1 MKQRSNEQFYL
12 NSFPR
17 VRMRRNRMSEFSRRI
32 ISENNLSVN
41 DLIYPIFITYG
52 SKVKEKISSMP
63 GIYRYSLDLLH
74 KEIEYI
80 SSLNIPAIALFPKI
94 ENELKTHD
102 GKEALNKNNLICKA
116 IQISKKVNPDLGV
129 ITDVALDPFTDH
141 GHDGII
147 NNDQIDNDLT
157 LDILCKQA
165 LVQVEAGCD
174 IIAPSDMMDGRVGAI
189 RDTLDE
195 HGFINTQIM
204 SYAAKYASSF
214 YGPFRDAVGS
224 TLNLSKKSKKSYQM
238 DPANSAEAL
247 REIRLDINEGA
258 DMIIVKP
265 GMPYLD
271 IINRAKQEFN
281 FPIIAYQVS
290 GEYSML
296 KCAIQN
302 GWFDKEN
309 IIFETLMCFKR
320 AGCDGIITYFAPYVA
335 KKLINKIF

>member
-195 HGFINTQIM
+195 HKFINTQIM
-204 SYAAKYASSF
+204 SYAVKYASSF

>member
-1 MKQRSNEQFYL
+1 MKQRSNKQFSI

-17 VRMRRNRMSEFSRRI
+17 VRMRRNRLLEFSRKI
-32 ISENNLSVN
+32 VSENNFSVN

-52 SKVKEKISSMP
+52 SKVKEEISSIP
-63 GIYRYSLDLLH
+63 GIYRFSLDQLH

-94 ENELKTHD
+94 ENELKTPD
-102 GKEALNKNNLICKA
+102 GKEALNSNNLICEA
-116 IQISKKVNPDLGV
+116 IKISKKVNPDLGV
-129 ITDVALDPFTDH
+129 ITDVALDPYTDH

-147 NNDQIDNDLT
+147 HNNQIDNDLT

-165 LVQVEAGCD
+165 IVQAQAGCD

-195 HGFINTQIM
+195 HGLINVQIM

-224 TLNLSKKSKKSYQM
+224 AVNLSKKSKKSYQM

-258 DMIIVKP
+258 DMIIIKP

-271 IINRAKQEFN
+271 IISKAKNEFN
-281 FPIIAYQVS
+281 FPVIAYQVS
-290 GEYSML
+290 GEYSMIRA
-296 KCAIQN
+296 AIQN
-302 GWFDKEN
+302 GWFDEEK
-309 IIFETLMCFKR
+309 IIFETMMCFKR
-320 AGCDGIITYFAPYVA
+320 AGCDAIITYFAPFVA
-335 KKLINKIF
+335 QKLINKTF

>member
-1 MKQRSNEQFYL
+1 MKQRSNRQFSI

-17 VRMRRNRMSEFSRRI
+17 VRMRRNRLSEFSRKI
-32 ISENNLSVN
+32 VSENNISVN

-52 SKVKEKISSMP
+52 SKVKEEISSMP
-63 GIYRYSLDLLH
+63 GIYRFSLDQLH

-94 ENELKTHD
+94 ENELKTPD
-102 GKEALNKNNLICKA
+102 GKEALNSNNLICEA
-116 IQISKKVNPDLGV
+116 IKISKKVNPDLGV
-129 ITDVALDPFTDH
+129 ITDVALDPYTDH

-147 NNDQIDNDLT
+147 NNNQIDNDLT

-165 LVQVEAGCD
+165 IVQAQAGCD
-174 IIAPSDMMDGRVGAI
+174 ILAPSDMMDGRVGAI

-195 HGFINTQIM
+195 HGFINVQIM

-224 TLNLSKKSKKSYQM
+224 AVNLSKKSKKSYQM

-258 DMIIVKP
+258 DMIIIKP

-271 IINRAKQEFN
+271 IISKAKNEFN
-281 FPIIAYQVS
+281 FPVIAYQVS
-290 GEYSML
+290 GEYSMIRA
-296 KCAIQN
+296 AIQN
-302 GWFDKEN
+302 GWFDEEK
-309 IIFETLMCFKR
+309 IIFETMMCFKR
-320 AGCDGIITYFAPYVA
+320 AGCDAIITYFAPFVA
-335 KKLINKIF
+335 QKLINKTF

>member
-1 MKQRSNEQFYL
+1 MKQRSNKQFSI

-17 VRMRRNRMSEFSRRI
+17 VRMRRNRLSEFSRKI
-32 ISENNLSVN
+32 VSENNFSVN

-52 SKVKEKISSMP
+52 SKVKEEISSMP
-63 GIYRYSLDLLH
+63 GIYRFSLDQLH

-94 ENELKTHD
+94 ENELKTPD
-102 GKEALNKNNLICKA
+102 GKEALNSNNLICEA
-116 IQISKKVNPDLGV
+116 IKVSKQVNPDLGV
-129 ITDVALDPFTDH
+129 ITDVALDPYTDH

-147 NNDQIDNDLT
+147 HNNQIDNDLT

-165 LVQVEAGCD
+165 IVQAQAGCD
-174 IIAPSDMMDGRVGAI
+174 ILAPSDMMDGRVGAI

-195 HGFINTQIM
+195 HGFINVQIM

-224 TLNLSKKSKKSYQM
+224 AVNLSKKSKKSYQM

-258 DMIIVKP
+258 DMIIIKP

-271 IINRAKQEFN
+271 IISKAKNEFN
-281 FPIIAYQVS
+281 FPVIAYQVS
-290 GEYSML
+290 GEYSMIRA
-296 KCAIQN
+296 AIQN
-302 GWFDKEN
+302 GWFDEEK
-309 IIFETLMCFKR
+309 IIFETMMCFKR
-320 AGCDGIITYFAPYVA
+320 AGCDGIITYFAPFIA
-335 KKLINKIF
+335 QKLIKKTF

>member
-1 MKQRSNEQFYL
+1 MKQRSNKQFSI

-17 VRMRRNRMSEFSRRI
+17 VRMRRNRLSEFSRKI
-32 ISENNLSVN
+32 VSENNFSVN

-52 SKVKEKISSMP
+52 SKVKEEISSMP
-63 GIYRYSLDLLH
+63 GIYRFSLDQLH

-94 ENELKTHD
+94 ENELKTPD
-102 GKEALNKNNLICKA
+102 GKEALNSNNLICEA
-116 IQISKKVNPDLGV
+116 IKISKKVNPDLGV
-129 ITDVALDPFTDH
+129 ITDVALDPYTDH

-147 NNDQIDNDLT
+147 HNNQIDNDLT

-165 LVQVEAGCD
+165 IVQAQAGCD
-174 IIAPSDMMDGRVGAI
+174 ILAPSDMMDGRVGAI

-195 HGFINTQIM
+195 HGFINVQIM

-224 TLNLSKKSKKSYQM
+224 AVNLSKKSKKSYQM

-258 DMIIVKP
+258 DMIIIKP

-271 IINRAKQEFN
+271 IISKAKNEFN
-281 FPIIAYQVS
+281 FPVIAYQVS
-290 GEYSML
+290 GEYSMIRA
-296 KCAIQN
+296 AIQN
-302 GWFDKEN
+302 GWFDEEK
-309 IIFETLMCFKR
+309 IIFETMMCFKR
-320 AGCDGIITYFAPYVA
+320 AGCDAIITYFAPFVA
-335 KKLINKIF
+335 QKLINKTF

>member
-116 IQISKKVNPDLGV
+116 IQVSKKVNPDLGV

-189 RDTLDE
+189 RDTLDD
-195 HGFINTQIM
+195 HGLINTQIM

-247 REIRLDINEGA
+247 REISLDINEGA

-302 GWFDKEN
+302 GWFEKEK

-335 KKLINKIF
+335 KILINKIF